1 MVSCKVP
8 QASGGRN
15 PPFLIIQSIM
25 KEQIQ
30 KFFNRPGINKSGICV
45 ESGITQQYL
54 NRILKGTQPITDSF
68 ISKIIP
74 VLESYGFEAGGEEK
88 KKELET

>member
-1 MVSCKVP
+1 MIK
-8 QASGGRN
+8 
-15 PPFLIIQSIM
+15 
-25 KEQIQ
+25 QIRY
-30 KFFNRPGINKSGICV
+30 FFNRPGINKSGICT

-54 NRILKGTQPITDSF
+54 NRILIGKQPITDSF
-68 ISKIIP
+68 LSKIIP